1 VRKKM
6 RILFLSNRGLIPIKD
21 GHTRRSFNILKGLAE
36 ANDVYFLS
44 LCEFPEEVNADNI
57 KMLEKIC
64 SQVEFLPS
72 PPKKISM
79 GMVARLLR
87 SLVSPDAYTIWRHY
101 SKHFL
106 RRVDRLI
113 SSGQFDLVHCDN
125 LPICYAIRDRKDIF
139 RSVTDHDV
147 SYLKC
152 LRMGRESRNPL
163 LKMFL
168 FLEALKLRR
177 LERTIFKQVDLGIVV
192 SELDMSILQ
201 KLCPEGK
208 FFVIEN
214 GVDIDALHSP
224 NVPEVQNKL
233 VWLGGFDHYP
243 NRQGIHYFLEKVY
256 PLVKQ
261 KKSDVSVDI
270 VGGGVTDDIRLL
282 AGKPP
287 GVHLTG
293 YVDDPAHYIQRASVF
308 VAPIISGG
316 GTKLKVLEAMA
327 AGKAIVST
335 SIGCE
340 GINGT
345 DGVHFIIADDE
356 QSFAKAII
364 TLLDDNALRTVIGN
378 NARILVEREY
388 NYKEICNKL
397 NLFYHNI
404 IKS

>member
-293 YVDDPAHYIQRASVF
+293 
-308 VAPIISGG
+308 
-316 GTKLKVLEAMA
+316 
-327 AGKAIVST
+327 
-335 SIGCE
+335 
-340 GINGT
+340 
-345 DGVHFIIADDE
+345 
-356 QSFAKAII
+356 
-364 TLLDDNALRTVIGN
+364 LLMTQPTI
-378 NARILVEREY
+378 
-388 NYKEICNKL
+388 YKGHL
-397 NLFYHNI
+397 YL
-404 IKS
+404 